1 MVTVTGGDLI
11 HQALRAL
18 DVTHVFGI
26 PSAHNIPIY
35 DAILRRGGIQPIY
48 LRHEQGAVHAAD
60 GYARMT
66 GKLGVAITSTGPGAA
81 NAVPGLYEAGFASSR
96 VLMLTGQINSQFYG
110 KGKGEMHEAEKQLE
124 MLRSVCRRVES
135 PRRVDEIT
143 SAVINAGRDAMTG
156 RPQPAAVEIP
166 IDLQYGISEEPAVA
180 FAPLPVPVADGASL
194 DHAARIIA
202 EGGKRVVWAGGG
214 VLTAGASLELQ
225 QLAEALNA
233 PVFTSLNGRGAIPED
248 HPLAMGPLMGFQAL
262 KTALGEA
269 DVLIAVGTRFQ
280 ASMTRNWSMELPGKL
295 VHIDVDPG
303 VIGLNYPAEVA
314 VRADARASLR
324 GLLERLKGPVGDGA
338 YLKRCQVAREE
349 VRSQIR
355 EQIGPD
361 YAAIMDNLRAQ
372 LPRDGNFVSDAT
384 VSAYLWGN
392 RLLPILRPNTFIG
405 TTSMAI
411 GPGLPLAMGA
421 AVGTGRKTVVIQ
433 GDGGFMLSIGELAS
447 AAQYKLPVIV
457 CLFNDRGY
465 GVLRGIQSAHF
476 EGRTT
481 GVDLMTPDF
490 AKVAEGMGVLGLKAA
505 SSLEFTASFSR
516 ALAHD
521 GPALIDID
529 MTALVPMLRTL
540 DARR

>member
-1 MVTVTGGDLI
+1 MATVTGGDLI
-11 HQALRAL
+11 YQALRAL

-66 GKLGVAITSTGPGAA
+66 GKLGVAIPSTGPGAA
-81 NAVPGLYEAGFASSR
+81 NGVPGLFEAGFASSR
-96 VLMLTGQINSQFYG
+96 VLMLTGQIHSQFYG
-110 KGKGEMHEAEKQLE
+110 KGKGEMHEAERQLE
-124 MLRSVCRRVES
+124 MLRAVCRRVES
-135 PRRVDEIT
+135 PRRVDEIA
-143 SAVINAGRDAMTG
+143 SAVINAGRGAMTG

-166 IDLQYGISEEPAVA
+166 IDLQYAISEEPAVA
-180 FAPLPVPVADGASL
+180 LPPLPVQAADSTSL

-202 EGGKRVVWAGGG
+202 NGRNRVVWAGCG
-214 VLTAGASLELQ
+214 VITAGASPELQ

-233 PVFTSLNGRGAIPED
+233 PVFTTVNGRGAIPED
-248 HPLAMGPLMGFQAL
+248 HPLAMGPLMGFQSL
-262 KTALGEA
+262 KAALGEA
-269 DVLIAVGTRFQ
+269 DVIIAVGTRFQ
-280 ASMTRNWSMELPGKL
+280 ASMTRNWAMELPGKL
-295 VHIDVDPG
+295 VHLDIDPG

-314 VRADARASLR
+314 VPGDARAGLR
-324 GLLERLKGPVGDGA
+324 GLLERLKAGTGDGA
-338 YLKRCQVAREE
+338 YLQRCQLAREE

-361 YAAIMDNLRAQ
+361 YAAIMDSLRAQ
-372 LPRDGNFVSDAT
+372 LPRDGNFVFDAT
-384 VSAYLWGN
+384 VPTYLWGN
-392 RLLPILRPNTFIG
+392 RLLPILIPNTSIG
-405 TTSMAI
+405 STSMAI
-411 GPGLPLAMGA
+411 GPGLPLAIGA

-433 GDGGFMLSIGELAS
+433 GDGGFMLSIGEMAS

-481 GVDLMTPDF
+481 GVDLLTPDF
-490 AKVAEGMGVLGLKAA
+490 ARVAEGMGVLGLKAA
-505 SSLEFTASFSR
+505 SAIEFAASFAR

-521 GPALIDID
+521 GPVLIDID

>member
-1 MVTVTGGDLI
+1 MTVTGGDLI